1 MFEDVEE
8 SEFWPVCIYVCV
20 CARARACVCRD
31 IREKYETKIL
41 FFFSFSLARK
51 AKVFLAFLL
60 LPRTESRM
68 MFELKYRLS
77 EVIQY
82 HETVWTVYSRNNL
95 FGNRRGSIELK
106 FTR

>member
-8 SEFWPVCIYVCV
+8 SEFWPVCIYVCAYV
-20 CARARACVCRD
+20 YRD

-60 LPRTESRM
+60 LPRAESRM

-82 HETVWTVYSRNNL
+82 HATVWTVYSRNNL